1 MVDVTPSYKAPD
13 ALVRHC
19 MRATAAKV
27 EGTALIGSRD
37 KDDVATLLR
46 WMVERD
52 AFSDYES
59 WLNAG
64 LALKLEYG
72 VDGVELWEICHDDTV
87 TADIVESKWNSFSDE
102 PKPGMTTLNSL
113 LQRAHQMGWRGQVR
127 KSTSA
132 MFDGVAQI
140 AAAAGATLA
149 SSFPAPAGGMPMMGR
164 GEKQAEHG
172 GAILDEFLAATATD
186 TPARPQADDV
196 PQLPVSLS
204 EHGLFHKLNDV
215 INRVVAM
222 AESPKF
228 KASRIIDVMGI
239 LSNVH
244 PDVFDAVSRR
254 ICMFGHTL
262 PTGKIKNA
270 GNAFSNRVER
280 ALITIDDWKRDH
292 LGKIQND
299 NSDNC
304 LVLLAQLS
312 LDVRWNLW
320 LERMEI
326 KGGVDDELRWTDW
339 TYVDDSVIAKLRTR
353 ANRTEIRFMPAE
365 KFFWESLETISRANG
380 VDPVRDLLA
389 EIQAE
394 WDGVSR
400 LGTWLPLACGV
411 PDDAYHQAV
420 SRNII
425 GGMVRRI
432 RQPGCKH
439 DFMPVFYG
447 PQGTGK
453 STIAAIIADMGKST
467 LAQIIKQSTE
477 WFSDEVMLGDASK
490 ELVLSLAGKCVV
502 EIAEMGMRGSANP
515 NHVKAMISRQ
525 IDRGRTAYARSVS
538 DRPRRNV
545 FFGTTNDDE
554 PLVDTTGNRRFL
566 PVRVDRE
573 VNLAWMCD
581 NIRQIIGEA
590 ATLEAAGNDFAL
602 PRDVW
607 STAGEHQEAARS
619 ATDMEILLQGW
630 FAPTEH
636 TANLSFITAEDL
648 IHLSNLC
655 GWRGPNGARSAI
667 MKRMGFR
674 SEKPVMDGR
683 RPAVWVR
690 GACPSVADI
699 PRLGVR
705 YMVGTDS
712 QGRPTVGIRS
722 TGHLSTA
729 APVMP
734 VAAPPSLPTP
744 APGVMPPPY

>member
-1 MVDVTPSYKAPD
+1 MVDVTFCYQAPD

-27 EGTALIGSRD
+27 DGAALIGSRD

-46 WMVERD
+46 WMVERE

-72 VDGVELWEICHDDTV
+72 IDGVELWEICHDETV
-87 TADIVESKWNSFSDE
+87 TADLVESKWNSFGDE

-140 AAAAGATLA
+140 AAAAGASL
-149 SSFPAPAGGMPMMGR
+149 SSAPQGMPMMGR

-172 GAILDEFLAATATD
+172 EAILDEFLAATAAD

-196 PQLPVSLS
+196 PLLPVSLS
-204 EHGLFHKLNDV
+204 EHGLYFKLNEV
-215 INRVVAM
+215 INRVIAM
-222 AESPKF
+222 AEPAPGAKF
-228 KASRIIDVMGI
+228 KASRVIDVMGI

-244 PDVFDAVSRR
+244 PDVFDAVCRR
-254 ICMFGHTL
+254 IRTFGHTL
-262 PTGKIKNA
+262 PDGKIKNA

-292 LGKIQND
+292 KGEIQHD

-304 LVLLAQLS
+304 IVFLAQLS
-312 LDVRWNLW
+312 VEVRWNLW

-326 KGGVDDELRWTDW
+326 KGGVDDDLRWSDW
-339 TYVDDSVIAKLRTR
+339 SYVDDSVIGKLRTR
-353 ANRTEIRFMPAE
+353 GNRTEIRFKPADR
-365 KFFWESLETISRANG
+365 FFWESLETIAHTNA
-380 VDPVRDLLA
+380 VDPAVDLLFDL
-389 EIQAE
+389 QSE
-394 WDGVSR
+394 WDGTSR
-400 LGTWLPLACGV
+400 LGTWLTATCGV
-411 PDDAYHQAV
+411 PDDDYHRAV

-439 DFMPVFYG
+439 DFMPVFFG

-453 STIAAIIADMGKST
+453 STLAAIIADMGKST
-467 LAQIIKQSTE
+467 LAQITKRSTD

-490 ELVLSLAGKCVV
+490 ELVLSLAGKCMV

-515 NHVKAMISRQ
+515 NHVKAMLSRQ
-525 IDRGRTAYARSVS
+525 VDRGRTAYARSVS

-545 FFGTTNDDE
+545 FFGTVNDDE
-554 PLVDTTGNRRFL
+554 PLVDATGNRRFL
-566 PVRVDRE
+566 PVRVDNE
-573 VNLAWMCD
+573 VNLPWMCE
-581 NIRQIIGEA
+581 NIKQLIGEA
-590 ATLEAAGNDFAL
+590 AALEAAGTDFAL
-602 PRDVW
+602 PRKVW
-607 STAGEHQEAARS
+607 ATASEHQEAARS
-619 ATDMEILLQGW
+619 ATDMETLLQGW
-630 FAPTEH
+630 FSPTEH
-636 TANLSFITAEDL
+636 TMGLSFITAEDL

-655 GWRGPNGARSAI
+655 GWRGANGARSAI
-667 MKRMGFR
+667 MKRLGFR

-690 GACPSVADI
+690 GDSPAVADI

-712 QGRPTVGIRS
+712 HGRPTVGIRS
-722 TGHLSTA
+722 TSHMSTAAA

-734 VAAPPSLPTP
+734 VAALPTS
-744 APGVMPPPY
+744 VLRPPPY